1 MGSTLNSKDSKYYDC
16 SKERRSLWTA
26 LVKKVFMKDLDLQ
39 GWKSFRL
46 GEGRENCVLERRT
59 DVVRRLEG
67 EINVTSVR
75 ASQEIDLVRVVK
87 AEEEFCQAFK
97 VKVELDSGGD
107 QVCTRYPSCLWTY
120 VYHLLLITFSVVGC
134 FNALGI

>member
-1 MGSTLNSKDSKYYDC
+1 MDSTLNSKDSKYYDC
-16 SKERRSLWTA
+16 STERRSPWTA

-46 GEGRENCVLERRT
+46 GEGKENCVLERRT

-87 AEEEFCQAFK
+87 AEEEVCQAFK
-97 VKVELDSGGD
+97 VKVELDSGG
-107 QVCTRYPSCLWTY
+107 TRFAPDTPAVSGLTFIISCSL
-120 VYHLLLITFSVVGC
+120 HSQL
-134 FNALGI
+134 